1 MRRGKLCYS
10 ICIWFVQG
18 ESSESS
24 EVYEALSIPRFV
36 GSLSLNSGSFV
47 GSHRSPSRFFCKALA
62 SDKFLT
68 YRLERAV
75 EKQIEVTLFLT
86 PPNHLDSF
94 WCTPNVFK
102 NLHCKYINPH
112 LIFISLS
119 FTKIFA
125 RPAHNFA
132 WLLDFELFA
141 FGYNL
146 GCRQMMAQHDL
157 DSPNGWQLELTCA
170 LVCNIAFFK

>member
-10 ICIWFVQG
+10 ICMWFEQG

-36 GSLSLNSGSFV
+36 GGLSLNSGSFV
-47 GSHRSPSRFFCKALA
+47 CSHRSPPRFFCKVHSL
-62 SDKFLT
+62 DKFLT
-68 YRLERAV
+68 YRLQRTV
-75 EKQIEVTLFLT
+75 EKQIEVTPFLT
-86 PPNHLDSF
+86 PLNHLDSF
-94 WCTPNVFK
+94 WCPPNVFK

-119 FTKIFA
+119 FSKIFA

-132 WLLDFELFA
+132 WLLDFKLFA
-141 FGYNL
+141 FGYDL

-157 DSPNGWQLELTCA
+157 GSPNGWQLELTCA